1 MDNINWSMPMMILR
15 GICIMP
21 STSTHLDVL
30 NKESCEAAT
39 AAMKSDGMIFL
50 VTAKSSVVDEKKE
63 PDLYSVGVTAKIKQ
77 FIKLPNKTVR
87 VLLET
92 KERGRIVSYYKED
105 GFYDAD
111 VEIINENVNLNM
123 SKQEE
128 ETYRR
133 MIIEKLKMAYTN
145 GLGTNKILY
154 KNLLAIKDIAM
165 LADGVADFIPAPFEK
180 KQEIL
185 EAIDIKERVIKLIRI
200 IEEELE
206 IVSIRNDIKEKLQEC
221 VNKHQKEYVL
231 REQLSVI
238 KKELGEDDVEETADE
253 LMDRLNSCNAPKEV
267 YEKLEKEI
275 KRYRS
280 IPQMSAENGIIL
292 NYIETLLDY
301 PWDISSVE
309 NNDLSKAID
318 ILEKDHY
325 KLSEVKDRIVDYLAV
340 HIMNSKGNMPIICL
354 VGPPGTGK
362 TSIARS
368 IASAT
373 NKEYIRMSLGGVRDE
388 AEIRGHRKTYIGA
401 MPGRIAQLISKTKTN
416 NPLILLDEVDKVSSD
431 YKGDVSSALLEVLD
445 SEQNNK
451 FQDHYFEVPIDLSK
465 VLFIAT
471 ANDASMIPGPLL
483 DRMEIIEIS
492 GYTEDE
498 KYNIAKLYLVNKARE
513 KNGLKKNQFKINSGA
528 IKHIIKYYT
537 REAGVR
543 GLERMIDKVCRKACR
558 MILTGKA
565 DSVKVD
571 KKMVEEMLGPA
582 IYKDDSHDLTNKVGL
597 VRGLAWTAVGG
608 VTLDIEVNVMP
619 GNGQLQL
626 TGKMG
631 DVMKESAIAGLSYIR
646 SMKESEVLGEDY
658 YEKHDIHIHIPEGAV
673 PKDGPSAG
681 ITMATALYSAIFNK
695 PVKGKLAMTGE
706 ITLRG
711 NVLAIGG
718 LKEKLLAAKSI
729 GIKNVIIPKTNVVN
743 LEEIGE
749 DIISDM
755 NIIPVSTMDEV
766 LKNALV

>member
-1 MDNINWSMPMMILR
+1 MEYIIWSMPMMVLR
-15 GICIMP
+15 GITIMP
-21 STSTHLDVL
+21 GASTHLDVV
-30 NKESCEAAT
+30 NKDSCEAAT
-39 AAMKSDGMIFL
+39 AAMKNDGKIFL
-50 VTAKSSVVDEKKE
+50 VTSKSVSVDEKN
-63 PDLYSVGVTAKIKQ
+63 PDLYSIGVTAKIKQ
-77 FIKLPNKTVR
+77 FIKMPNKSLR
-87 VLLET
+87 ILLET
-92 KERGRIVSYYKED
+92 EKRGRLVSYCRED
-105 GFYDAD
+105 GYFNGDI
-111 VEIINENVNLNM
+111 EIIEEGNSSNM
-123 SKQEE
+123 SKQEYE
-128 ETYRR
+128 AYIR
-133 MIIEKLKMAYTN
+133 MVIEKLIQAFSN
-145 GLGTNKILY
+145 GLGTNKLIY
-154 KNLLAIKDIAM
+154 KNLLHIKD
-165 LADGVADFIPAPFEK
+165 LGVLTDGVADFIPIPYEK

-185 EAIDIKERVIKLIRI
+185 ESIDLKERVLKLLQV
-200 IEEELE
+200 IEEELD
-206 IVSIRNDIKEKLQEC
+206 IVAIRNDIKEKLQDC

-231 REQLSVI
+231 REQLKVI
-238 KKELGEDDVEETADE
+238 KKELGEDDIEESADE
-253 LMDRLNSCNAPKEV
+253 LAERLNHCGAPDEV
-267 YEKLEKEI
+267 KEKLAKEI
-275 KRYRS
+275 NRYKAIS
-280 IPQMSAENGIIL
+280 QMSAENGILL

-301 PWDISSVE
+301 PWDKSSNE
-309 NNDLSKAID
+309 NEDLEKAIK

-325 KLSEVKDRIVDYLAV
+325 KLSDVKDRIIDYLAV
-340 HIMNSKGNMPIICL
+340 HIMNKKGNMPIICL

-362 TSIARS
+362 TSIAKS

-401 MPGRIAQLISKTKTN
+401 MPGRIAQAISKTKTN

-445 SEQNNK
+445 GEQNNQ
-451 FQDHYFEVPIDLSK
+451 FYDHYFEVPIDLSR

-471 ANDASMIPGPLL
+471 ANDASMIPEPLL

-498 KYNIAKLYLVNKARE
+498 KYHIAKLYLVDKARE
-513 KNGLKKNQFKINSGA
+513 KNGLKKGSFKINSGA
-528 IKHIIKYYT
+528 IKYIIRHYT

-543 GLERMIDKVCRKACR
+543 SLERTIDKLCRKACR
-558 MILTGKA
+558 MILTGET
-565 DSVKVD
+565 DSVKID
-571 KKMVEEMLGPA
+571 KKMVVEMLGPEK
-582 IYKDDSHDLTNKVGL
+582 YKDDSHDFSNKIGA

-631 DVMKESAIAGLSYIR
+631 DVMKESAIAGMSYIR
-646 SMKESEVLGEDY
+646 SLKESEKLGEDF

-695 PVKGKLAMTGE
+695 PVKGRLAMTGE

-729 GIKNVIIPKTNVVN
+729 GIKNVIIPESNVSN
-743 LEEIGE
+743 LEEVGE
-749 DIISDM
+749 EVIDGM
-755 NIIPVSTMDEV
+755 NIIPVSTMKQV
-766 LKNALV
+766 LEHALA